1 MTEKGWILSPA
12 FDLNPSIDKDGLAL
26 NIDSENNA
34 LDVDLA
40 KSIGEY
46 FQLAPFE
53 MDKIVNDVHTA
64 IRIWKDIAK
73 EIGISRTEQEMM
85 APAFRF

>member
-1 MTEKGWILSPA
+1 M
-12 FDLNPSIDKDGLAL
+12 AL

-46 FQLAPFE
+46 FQLLPLE
-53 MDKIVNDVHTA
+53 MDKIVNDVYSA

-73 EIGISRTEQEMM
+73 EIGISRAEQEMM